1 MELVAVRVLDLAKLL
16 AAAGLTAAGVLGLVV
31 VSLVAREFAL
41 TFLLIQVLGWGLVQ
55 AWDWALGKELALELV
70 LDSESESPL
79 AWGLA
84 PE

>member
-31 VSLVAREFAL
+31 VSLVAQEFAL
-41 TFLLIQVLGWGLVQ
+41 TFLLIQVLGWALVQ
-55 AWDWALGKELALELV
+55 VWDWALEKELALELV
-70 LDSESESPL
+70 PESEQPL
-79 AWGLA
+79 EWGLA